1 MGSNIRLISFSIWQK
16 WFDEAWCEVIAL
28 MNGERS
34 EKRGEEHIASYT
46 IDTIVLGYKLMD

>member
-34 EKRGEEHIASYT
+34 EKRGEEHIASYS